1 MQYLKWLSVFIIADT
16 RDSKPYGMQSMAQS
30 PFSTLALD
38 KILQNLKLLCA
49 TWLDSTRIVKN
60 VTRMIEEHEFV
71 VDTVVSPLAVQ
82 HHV

>member
-1 MQYLKWLSVFIIADT
+1 MITDV

-38 KILQNLKLLCA
+38 KLLHNPKFFCA
-49 TWLDSTRIVKN
+49 TWLYSTRIVKN

-71 VDTVVSPLAVQ
+71 VDTVVSPLAPL
-82 HHV
+82 HV